1 MPDNDHVTAPTRPTG
16 PASPSRPSLRE
27 RKKIQT
33 RRAIRRAA
41 YRLFEAQGYDGT
53 TVEQIADAAEV
64 SASTVF
70 RYFPT
75 KEDIVL
81 TDEYDPVMVAA
92 LRDRPVTESIAE
104 SVRHALLGPLREMF
118 TDPAELD
125 EMRQRLRLVR
135 TVPAIRAR
143 MGENIQESS
152 RLLAAI
158 TAERLGRPEDDFEI
172 RVVVGALVGAWT
184 EAIFHWIDAGGG
196 DDLAAI
202 LDRALTLLA
211 ANLNGR

>member
-1 MPDNDHVTAPTRPTG
+1 MPDNDHVTAPTRPT
-16 PASPSRPSLRE
+16 SSTRPGLRE

-92 LRDRPVTESIAE
+92 LRDRPVTEPIVE

-152 RLLAAI
+152 RLLASV

-172 RVVVGALVGAWT
+172 RIVVGALIGAWS
-184 EAIFHWIDAGGG
+184 EAVFHWIDTGGG

-211 ANLNGR
+211 ANLHGR

>member
-1 MPDNDHVTAPTRPTG
+1 MTSVTAPT
-16 PASPSRPSLRE
+16 RPSLRE
-27 RKKIQT
+27 RKKIRT

-53 TVEQIADAAEV
+53 TVEQIAEAAEV

-92 LRDRPVTESIAE
+92 LRARPADEPIVASL
-104 SVRHALLGPLREMF
+104 RHALLGPLREMLA
-118 TDPAELD
+118 DEAEFE

-135 TVPAIRAR
+135 SVPAVRAR

-152 RLLAAI
+152 RLLASV

-172 RVVVGALVGAWT
+172 RVVVGALIGAWS
-184 EAIFHWIDAGGG
+184 EAIFHWLDSDGAE
-196 DDLAAI
+196 DLAAV
-202 LDRALTLLA
+202 LDRSLGLLA
-211 ANLNGR
+211 ANLRG